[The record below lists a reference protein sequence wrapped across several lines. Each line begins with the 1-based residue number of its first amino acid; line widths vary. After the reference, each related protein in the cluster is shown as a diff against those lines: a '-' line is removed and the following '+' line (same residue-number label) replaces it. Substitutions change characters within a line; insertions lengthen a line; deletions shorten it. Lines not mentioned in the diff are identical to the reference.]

1 MASVGARE
9 GRGNPLGLRGETYAR
24 AADWIVRR
32 AEEAEAVRT
41 LTSAA

>member
-32 AEEAEAVRT
+32 AEEAETVRE
-41 LTSAA
+41 LTADA